1 MSALSLADLQGAF
14 RGVCLGRDAPAL
26 AAPEFVGLV
35 DGARIAADA
44 RLRIY
49 RHHVFDSLSTA
60 LGATFSTVRAL
71 VGEGFF
77 RALARDY
84 IAVSPPSGPVLS
96 EYGAD
101 FPDFIERHA
110 RTGELVYLANSARLD
125 WALTRAYG
133 AEVGMALTAAQL
145 AAMAPEALGDLR
157 PRLRAGVSLLRSAWP
172 IDQIWAVS
180 HGHDNSTIDLASGG
194 VELVVFQRDDDAA
207 FARLTRGEAVLL
219 AACDGA
225 TDLAT
230 VVERASAADPSFD
243 FATTLPK
250 CLGLSILDTP

>member
-1 MSALSLADLQGAF
+1 MSGLALADLQSAF
-14 RGVCLGRDAPAL
+14 RNVCLGRDAPEL
-26 AAPEFVGLV
+26 AALV

-60 LGATFSTVRAL
+60 LAATFSTVHAL

-84 IAVSPPSGPVLS
+84 IAVAPPAVPVLS

-101 FPDFIERHA
+101 FADFIERHA
-110 RTGELVYLANSARLD
+110 RTGELVYLADAARLD

-133 AEVGMALTAAQL
+133 ADAGMALTAAHL

-157 PRLRAGVSLLRSAWP
+157 PRVRAGVSLLRSAWP

-180 HGHDNSTIDLASGG
+180 HG
-194 VELVVFQRDDDAA
+194 
-207 FARLTRGEAVLL
+207 AVLPQPGNNRSATCRTTARGGCPANRAPPSTTAMSSTRPATPTRQPVM
-219 AACDGA
+219 AARWSVQKAPAG
-225 TDLAT
+225 
-230 VVERASAADPSFD
+230 VW
-243 FATTLPK
+243 
-250 CLGLSILDTP
+250 